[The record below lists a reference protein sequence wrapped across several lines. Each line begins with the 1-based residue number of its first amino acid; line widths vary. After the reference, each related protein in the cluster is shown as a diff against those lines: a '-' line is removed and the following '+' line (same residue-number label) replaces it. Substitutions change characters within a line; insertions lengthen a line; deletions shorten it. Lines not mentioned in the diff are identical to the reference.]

1 MDRNE
6 PPRTV
11 QVCTRRQITSVGG
24 SRFENTD
31 PPNDPNGTGYA
42 SGFAGGS
49 GLAGYKKHGA

>member
-11 QVCTRRQITSVGG
+11 QVCTRYRTTTVGG

-31 PPNDPNGTGYA
+31 LPNDPNGTGYA
-42 SGFAGGS
+42 SGFADGS
-49 GLAGYKKHGA
+49 GL

>member
-11 QVCTRRQITSVGG
+11 QVCTRCQTTSVGG
-24 SRFENTD
+24 SRVENTD
-31 PPNDPNGTGYA
+31 LPNDPNGTGYA

-49 GLAGYKKHGA
+49 GL